1 MSRKRKQR
9 TVLSYDHYPV
19 RIHGW
24 EVDYDLSLNTNGIFG
39 EGPYWEYFSLKLKGE
54 LLRPRK
60 IKGREIQITF
70 LPDRTMDDAIANSK
84 SATWKPEAVGSL
96 TSRGKRSEF
105 IGSLPMQPIAS
116 ILTAL
121 QSGKIQYV
129 IFRGE
134 ALQYGSASIRGVTF
148 SKEDDPE
155 DY

>member
-9 TVLSYDHYPV
+9 TVASYDHYPV

-39 EGPYWEYFSLKLKGE
+39 SL
-54 LLRPRK
+54 R
-60 IKGREIQITF
+60 
-70 LPDRTMDDAIANSK
+70 
-84 SATWKPEAVGSL
+84 
-96 TSRGKRSEF
+96 
-105 IGSLPMQPIAS
+105 MQPIAS

-121 QSGKIQYV
+121 QSDKIQYV

-134 ALQYGSASIRGVTF
+134 ALRYGSASIQGVTF
-148 SKEDDPE
+148 SKEYDPE